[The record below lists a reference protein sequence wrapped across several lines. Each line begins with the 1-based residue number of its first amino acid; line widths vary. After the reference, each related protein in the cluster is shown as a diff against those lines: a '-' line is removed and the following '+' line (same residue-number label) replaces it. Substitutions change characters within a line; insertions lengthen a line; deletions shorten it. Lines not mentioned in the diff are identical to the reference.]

1 MPYLAHLDFTK
12 SVRELVDQ
20 CDYMVLNLTDDYKS
34 SGISQYYKSE
44 AALDKL
50 LSNVIKSRNEE
61 LGKLAAYEY

>member
-1 MPYLAHLDFTK
+1 
-12 SVRELVDQ
+12 
-20 CDYMVLNLTDDYKS
+20 MVLNLTDDYKS

-50 LSNVIKSRNEE
+50 LSNVVKSRNEE